1 MIPPVVVD
9 TNVLVAGVTI
19 AHEAAPT
26 AVIVDAMVA
35 GRLPVLLSLNVLT
48 EYRSVLLRPA
58 IVSRHGLSESQVDT
72 LLAAI
77 VTHAMIEP
85 AEVCPIDPPDPDDAH
100 VRALLCA
107 RHDAVLVTGDIE
119 LVEGSRA
126 VAEFRDR
133 VLQPAEF
140 MKLWRDPLT
149 Q

>member
-9 TNVLVAGVTI
+9 TNVLVAGLMT
-19 AHEAAPT
+19 ARETAPT
-26 AVIVDAMVA
+26 AVVVDAMVA
-35 GRLPVLLSLNVLT
+35 GRLPVLLSIDLLT

-58 IVSRHGLSESQVDT
+58 IVSRHGLFEPQVDT

-77 VTHAMIEP
+77 VTQAMIEP

-100 VRALLCA
+100 VWALLCA
-107 RHDAVLVTGDIE
+107 RHDAVLVTGDIA

-126 VAEFRDR
+126 VAGLRER
-133 VLQPAEF
+133 VPRPAEF
-140 MKLWRDPLT
+140 MKLWRDTLT